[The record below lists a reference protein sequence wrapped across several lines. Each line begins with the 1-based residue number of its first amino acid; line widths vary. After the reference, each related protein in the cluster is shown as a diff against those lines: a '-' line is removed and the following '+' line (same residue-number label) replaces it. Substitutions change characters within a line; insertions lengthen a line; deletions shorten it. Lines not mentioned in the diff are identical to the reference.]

1 MDFIEVDCTPR
12 IVIAK
17 PSTPE
22 MSWPSQDTCGCEYFT
37 HLENTSSDEIRPDAG
52 IDAYVE
58 FALADLRK
66 VRFKESEI
74 SDFTTDE
81 ASVLS
86 IFNSVTQI
94 TAVDC
99 SVKEEVSFYDGF
111 GGSGDGAGDIYGCA
125 LCIITVRESTTI
137 QLPVSAL
144 GELEIGNIG
153 QPSEASL
160 ANSRINDKYEEVYA
174 RNNLMER
181 SIGVRSLECPD
192 GKLWDYIR
200 STNQSGFN
208 AIIAESIESS
218 QSRQVR
224 YAYWQYRYDWSAEMG
239 RLIDSAYSLY
249 DMHTKLNRG
258 DISWA
263 DNR

>member
-1 MDFIEVDCTPR
+1 MDFLEIDCTPR

-22 MSWPSQDTCGCEYFT
+22 MIWPSQDIYGCDYFT
-37 HLENTSSDEIRPDAG
+37 HLENTSSDEFRPNLG

-58 FALADLRK
+58 FALADLLK
-66 VRFKESEI
+66 VRFTEGEI
-74 SDFTTDE
+74 SEFTIDE
-81 ASVLS
+81 GSVLP
-86 IFNSVTQI
+86 IFNSVAQI

-99 SVKEEVSFYDGF
+99 SIKEEVSFYDGF

-125 LCIITVRESTTI
+125 ACIISAREPMTI
-137 QLPVSAL
+137 KLPISAF
-144 GELEIGNIG
+144 GELEFGNIG
-153 QPSEASL
+153 QPREAGL
-160 ANSRINDKYEEVYA
+160 ANSRINNLYEEVYA
-174 RNNLMER
+174 RNNLLER
-181 SIGVRSLECPD
+181 SIGIRSLECPD

-208 AIIAESIESS
+208 AIVAESIESL
-218 QSRQVR
+218 QTRLVR

-239 RLIDSAYSLY
+239 CLIDSAYSLSE
-249 DMHTKLNRG
+249 MHEKLNCG